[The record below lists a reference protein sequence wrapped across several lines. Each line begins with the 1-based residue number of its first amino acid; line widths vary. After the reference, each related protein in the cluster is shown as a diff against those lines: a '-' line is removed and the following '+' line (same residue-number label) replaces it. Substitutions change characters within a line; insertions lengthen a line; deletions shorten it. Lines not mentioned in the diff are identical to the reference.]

1 MYNCPECVLLKY
13 LTILYWSSSMVA
25 RLECL
30 SNIDTLKP
38 SVFATWSCITGCSC
52 LWSPIKTT
60 CFAPEHVI
68 GTSDSGSMHMPHSS
82 TMHCWM
88 LSQEETILGLPEAA
102 QVQRMI
108 WTPDSWRAHFS
119 ASPMTLRERNLKS
132 HHLYQVIK
140 VFGIWQEK
148 LGADLLFFFCGR
160 FSVDLNVKISFR
172 FVKKTLTDF

>member
-1 MYNCPECVLLKY
+1 
-13 LTILYWSSSMVA
+13 MVA

-140 VFGIWQEK
+140 VFGIWYLTGKVGSRFTIFLLREVLCGFERKNKFSICEK
-148 LGADLLFFFCGR
+148 NAHWFLMSLQKSYMRGKLP
-160 FSVDLNVKISFR
+160 
-172 FVKKTLTDF
+172 